1 MQGSE
6 DGRHWRAPLSVAVA
20 TLALPL
26 GLLGW
31 QVFQLLPPPD
41 PPPPAPTIVAERL
54 DPLPTVQ
61 PIPQPTPIAT
71 LQPTAVPPP
80 PPTLIP
86 TPIPTPRPAW
96 SGASSFNF
104 VAVGVD
110 RREDGE
116 IPRTDTLIIGNLD
129 LVAHRLRL
137 ISIPRDL
144 VVEIPGYG
152 KDRINSA
159 YVYGEQ
165 YKERDGGIGLLRRTL
180 EWNFAIPIQHF
191 GMLDFRCFRTAVDA
205 VGGVFV
211 NVPRPLV
218 DTRYPTED
226 YGYRTVRFEPGPQL
240 MDGGR
245 ALEYA
250 RTRNPDNDL
259 GRIRRQQQVVVAL
272 RQQLLQ
278 LRALPALPAI
288 VGGCRNFQ
296 SDLQP
301 LDYVNLANAVRQL
314 GESDIT
320 LSLIDE
326 QMAFD
331 GVAPS
336 GALVLVPR
344 WDRIRSLVRDTFP
357 PTAVSAAPPPPPPAT
372 P

>member
-6 DGRHWRAPLSVAVA
+6 DGRRWRAPLSVAVA
-20 TLALPL
+20 TLVLPL

-31 QVFQLLPPPD
+31 HVFQLLPPPD
-41 PPPPAPTIVAERL
+41 PPRRPVIMAERL
-54 DPLPTVQ
+54 DPPPTVQ
-61 PIPQPTPIAT
+61 PLPQATPIAT
-71 LQPTAVPPP
+71 LQPTVVPPP

-129 LVAHRLRL
+129 LVKHRLSL
-137 ISIPRDL
+137 VSIPRDL
-144 VVEIPGYG
+144 IVEIPGYG

-180 EWNFAIPIQHF
+180 ESNFAIPIQHF

-211 NVPRPLV
+211 NVPKPLV
-218 DTRYPTED
+218 DSRYPTED

-250 RTRNPDNDL
+250 RIRNPDNDL

-278 LRALPALPAI
+278 LRALPALPTI
-288 VGGCRNFQ
+288 VGGCRDFQ
-296 SDLQP
+296 SDLQL

-314 GESDIT
+314 GEGDIT

-344 WDRIRSLVRDTFP
+344 WDQIRSLVRDTFP
-357 PTAVSAAPPPPPPAT
+357 TTAVSAAPLPPPPAAR
-372 P
+372 